1 MLGDGNMLKSDKKVI
16 PLKNYVYLAI
26 ILVVSIFIVYYF
38 YLWYRAYDESKL
50 STPIMDEY
58 LQVIN
63 YNELKNYIIENRD
76 AFVYV
81 SVVNDVEIRDFEKKF
96 KSTVSEYSLKNE
108 MLYLNLS
115 NEFNDEQLAY
125 DVNKNYKISEA
136 EVPLIMVFEN
146 GELIDSYSIRKH
158 DYKVSGIVKYLTK
171 MGLINND

>member
-50 STPIMDEY
+50 STRIMDEY

-108 MLYLNLS
+108 MLYLNS
-115 NEFNDEQLAY
+115 KRNF
-125 DVNKNYKISEA
+125 
-136 EVPLIMVFEN
+136 
-146 GELIDSYSIRKH
+146 
-158 DYKVSGIVKYLTK
+158 
-171 MGLINND
+171 